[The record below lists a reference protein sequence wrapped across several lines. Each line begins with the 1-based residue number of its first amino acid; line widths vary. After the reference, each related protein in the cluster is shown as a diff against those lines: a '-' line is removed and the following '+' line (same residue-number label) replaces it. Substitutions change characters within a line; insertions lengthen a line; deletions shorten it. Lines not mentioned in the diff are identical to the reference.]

1 MCILLARLSRR
12 FTAAALAA
20 LTLGLAAPATAEP
33 ALWVIRDADSTLYLM
48 GTVHVLRPGTPWHEG
63 KVEAAL
69 AQSKELMLE
78 AAGLD
83 DPAVIQPLVRTYG
96 LDPAHPLSG
105 KLSEKDR
112 PRVVA
117 AAQAM
122 GLPPQALEP
131 MQPWLVALTLS
142 MAPVIKAGYDP
153 KSGVEM
159 SLTGMARAGGWPI
172 AGLETPERQIRYL
185 AEMPSQTQV
194 KFLSSTL
201 DDMTSTTEQLDD
213 MVAAWADGDTAELEK
228 IFVTEMKTDY
238 PELYEALLVRRN
250 EAWAQVLVEKLKGSG
265 VTFVAVGAGHTVG
278 PDSVQAQLAKLGIH
292 AERQ

>member
-1 MCILLARLSRR
+1 MIITLSRLARRLSAA
-12 FTAAALAA
+12 AAALALA
-20 LTLGLAAPATAEP
+20 LATPAAAEP
-33 ALWVIRDADSTLYLM
+33 ALWVIKDADSTIYLM
-48 GTVHVLRPGTPWHEG
+48 GTVHVLRPGTPWREG

-83 DPAVIQPLVRTYG
+83 DPATIQPLVRTYG

-105 KLSEKDR
+105 KLAEKDR
-112 PRVVA
+112 PRLAA
-117 AAQAM
+117 AAQTV
-122 GLPPQALEP
+122 GLSPQMLEP

-142 MAPVIKAGYDP
+142 VAPAIKAGYDP

-185 AEMPSQTQV
+185 AEMSQATQV
-194 KFLSSTL
+194 EFLTSTL
-201 DDMTSTTEQLDD
+201 DDLDGATEQLDA
-213 MVAAWADGDTAELEK
+213 MVAAWSAGDTAGLEE
-228 IFVTEMKTDY
+228 IFVTEMRAGY
-238 PELYEALLVRRN
+238 PEVYDALVVQRN
-250 EAWAQVLVEKLKGSG
+250 QAWAQVLAERLKGSG

-278 PDSVQAQLAKLGIH
+278 PDSVQAQLAKLGIK

>member
-1 MCILLARLSRR
+1 MTTFITRLARRACAA
-12 FTAAALAA
+12 AAAL
-20 LTLGLAAPATAEP
+20 LLGLATPAGAEP
-33 ALWVIRDADSTLYLM
+33 ALWVIKDADSTIYLM

-69 AQSKELMLE
+69 GRSKELMLE

-83 DPAVIQPLVRTYG
+83 DPAVMRPLIVSHG

-105 KLSEKDR
+105 KLTDKDR
-112 PRVVA
+112 PRLAA

-122 GLPPQALEP
+122 GLSSQMLEP

-142 MAPVIKAGYDP
+142 MAPAIKAGYDP

-159 SLTGMARAGGWPI
+159 SLMGMARAAGWPI
-172 AGLETPERQIRYL
+172 EGLETAERQIRYL
-185 AEMPSQTQV
+185 SDMPQDAQV
-194 KFLSSTL
+194 EFLASTL
-201 DDMTSTTEQLDD
+201 DDMDDTTEQLDA
-213 MVAAWADGDTAELEK
+213 MVAAWSAGDTAGLEK
-228 IFVTEMKTDY
+228 IFVSEMRDGY
-238 PELYEALLVRRN
+238 PEVYDALLVRRN
-250 EAWAQVLVEKLKGSG
+250 EAWAKVLAEKLKGSG

-278 PDSVQAQLAKLGIH
+278 PDSVQAQLAKLGIK